1 MRRRTFDILVSVAGL
16 FLAATLIVSGLLLTW
31 AHNFIGNEV
40 RTQLAAQQI
49 VFPANNSPAIKAPE
63 FAAMHQY
70 AGQLMTTGAQA
81 EVYADHFIANHLKVI
96 GGGLTYSQLS
106 AKAIAQPDNA
116 KLAAQVQLMFRGT
129 TLRSMLLNAYAF
141 GTMGT
146 IAGIA
151 AIAAFIA
158 AAVMLILGGLGLM
171 HARRVSP
178 AAGILAP
185 RPANALNPGTIP
197 PQTTRPSNQQPSEEG
212 LAAAAPASSNG
223 RPA

>member
-1 MRRRTFDILVSVAGL
+1 MKRRTFDILVSVAGL
-16 FLAATLIVSGLLLTW
+16 FLAVTLIVSGLLLTW
-31 AHNFIGNEV
+31 AHNFVSNEV
-40 RTQLAAQQI
+40 RTQLSEQQI

-70 AGQLMTTGAQA
+70 AGQPMTTGAQA

-106 AKAIAQPDNA
+106 EKAIAQPGNA

-141 GTMGT
+141 GTMAT

-158 AAVMLILGGLGLM
+158 AAVMLLLGGLGLA

-178 AAGILAP
+178 AADILTP
-185 RPANALNPGTIP
+185 RLANARNPATIP
-197 PQTTRPSNQQPSEEG
+197 AQTTRPGNQPPSEED
-212 LAAAAPASSNG
+212 LAAATPGSANG
-223 RPA
+223 RTA